1 MRGFYAGLWNEQGHA
16 SLENICCWLFW
27 ITTIAHDII
36 TQCHDMSIH
45 ETSQDI
51 KHSDSWANGRFYTT
65 SANRQLAVNAI
76 ILYNIEFARLHIIF
90 FTRILLLL
98 Y

>member
-1 MRGFYAGLWNEQGHA
+1 MYDL
-16 SLENICCWLFW
+16 
-27 ITTIAHDII
+27 
-36 TQCHDMSIH
+36 SIH

-98 Y
+98 YYFFL